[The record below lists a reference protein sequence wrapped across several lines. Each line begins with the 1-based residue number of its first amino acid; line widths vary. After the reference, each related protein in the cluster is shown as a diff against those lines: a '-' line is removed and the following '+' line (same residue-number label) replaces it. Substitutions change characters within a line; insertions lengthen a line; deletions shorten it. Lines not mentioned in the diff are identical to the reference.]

1 MLSLKHRVE
10 YLAQDRFLKTI
21 PLLQSLPFPF
31 LPVEGRWLIILYS
44 SVLAVYCLLCNTDV
58 PFTRGR
64 IYFSAPLMLGLAT
77 WFDSGWA
84 MWLALASGI
93 LADRTWVEARN
104 VFLWLSSFTC
114 TPTFYHE
121 NNMPQKA
128 AGPRRVRDVEEPWAQ
143 PAARRG
149 GQLSPASFS

>member
-1 MLSLKHRVE
+1 
-10 YLAQDRFLKTI
+10 
-21 PLLQSLPFPF
+21 
-31 LPVEGRWLIILYS
+31 
-44 SVLAVYCLLCNTDV
+44 
-58 PFTRGR
+58 
-64 IYFSAPLMLGLAT
+64 MLGLAA
-77 WFDSGWA
+77 WFDSGLA
-84 MWLALASGI
+84 TWLALAIGI

-128 AGPRRVRDVEEPWAQ
+128 AGPRRVRDVEEPWTQ
-143 PAARRG
+143 PAARHG